1 MPEHYL
7 GMTGT
12 ELVTASHISE
22 EAIASKDG
30 SEQGMKQLE
39 QFFSAPR

>member
-1 MPEHYL
+1 MPEQNL
-7 GMTGT
+7 GITGT

>member
-1 MPEHYL
+1 MPEHSM
-7 GMTGT
+7 GVTGT
-12 ELVTASHISE
+12 ELVTASDISE